1 MLTRRDVV
9 SRGVN
14 LADRW
19 LEDYSLGATGQG
31 LGCECEK
38 WAQKGGLGSFAMFST
53 SDREQKGC
61 VFQDDVLVSGLKMTP
76 PACCGGL
83 CLSSPGGRR
92 KANEEPTGVASESPA
107 AACPKSALRAR
118 VSGRRF
124 RTRAK
129 AWEAAW
135 MGLIGASRLV
145 CRIQRRI
152 TSTSI
157 RKSERRISNKGAMI
171 YACRAPVLS
180 I

>member
-1 MLTRRDVV
+1 MDVSVKSGRR
-9 SRGVN
+9 RGVWV
-14 LADRW
+14 LLLCSQPRTASR
-19 LEDYSLGATGQG
+19 
-31 LGCECEK
+31 
-38 WAQKGGLGSFAMFST
+38 KGVCSRMMCF
-53 SDREQKGC
+53 
-61 VFQDDVLVSGLKMTP
+61 VSGLKMTP
-76 PACCGGL
+76 PACCGRL

-92 KANEEPTGVASESPA
+92 KSNEEPTGVAFFLA
-107 AACPKSALRAR
+107 PKALPRLALRAR

-135 MGLIGASRLV
+135 MGLIGTSRFV

-157 RKSERRISNKGAMI
+157 KKSERRISNKGAMI

>member
-1 MLTRRDVV
+1 MV
-9 SRGVN
+9 SEGVN

-76 PACCGGL
+76 PGCCGRL
-83 CLSSPGGRR
+83 CLSLPGGRR
-92 KANEEPTGVASESPA
+92 KANEEADWGSLFSGSESPA

-135 MGLIGASRLV
+135 MGLIGASRFV

-157 RKSERRISNKGAMI
+157 KKSERRISNKGAMI